1 MFKSTKEPIT
11 AKSSYVHTT
20 EDYFMFKPLDGNRK
34 KNQLHIKRLKK
45 SMQEN
50 YLFTVIIVNE
60 NYEIIDGQHRFDVIK
75 ELGLPLHYIVCEGYG
90 LKEVQVLNQNS
101 KNWTADDY
109 MEGYASL
116 GMKDYV
122 VYMNFKRNYKF
133 GHNECMTLLGG
144 NRFGGST
151 LHSFK
156 DGTFKIKD
164 YNAACIKAE
173 KIKMIKN
180 YYDGYNRRAFVFAMN
195 TLLNNGN
202 FEFTEF
208 LHKLKMQPSAMVD
221 CTSSAQYISLI
232 EEIYNYKRRDKVN
245 LRY

>member
-1 MFKSTKEPIT
+1 MFKSTKEPLT

-60 NYEIIDGQHRFDVIK
+60 NYEIIDGQHRFEVIK
-75 ELGLPLHYIVCEGYG
+75 DLRLPLHYIVCEGYG
-90 LKEVQVLNQNS
+90 LNEVQVLNQNS
-101 KNWTADDY
+101 KNWQGDDY
-109 MEGYASL
+109 MNGYAEL
-116 GMKDYV
+116 GLKDYML
-122 VYMNFKRNYKF
+122 YREFKNKYKL
-133 GHNECMTLLGG
+133 GHAETRGLLAGYENG
-144 NRFGGST
+144 DAFNA
-151 LHSFK
+151 FK
-156 DGTFKIKD
+156 NGTFKIKD
-164 YNAACIKAE
+164 YNSACIKAE
-173 KIKMIKN
+173 KIQMIKN

-195 TLLNNGN
+195 ALFKNKN

-208 LHKLKMQPSAMVD
+208 LRKLKMQPSALVD
-221 CTSSAQYISLI
+221 CTSSSQYILLI